1 MEAGHIE
8 DVSCI
13 ILPDFTGQEVED
25 FLGILYLAERG
36 EGVASV
42 GPLFTCLVEGADL
55 FHPLPDHKLES
66 GVKGERKAEK
76 TAAEIKM
83 EDVDIKM
90 KKKIEELVSTV
101 EVCADGKTE
110 TERDS
115 DCGATKRKEDGGP
128 FRCST
133 CGKVFRVRRVLAMH
147 EQVHSEPRLA
157 CPEPGCTRR
166 FRKRFNLKAHVE
178 VVHRGA
184 KHFPCK
190 LCGKQYYNESK
201 LKAHTVCHAGDKFI
215 CQHCPSIFAAAKS
228 LRAHIRAQHS
238 ADELVPRCT
247 TCGKIFST
255 EMNLKSHI
263 SRVHLK
269 EKRCACPTCGKLF
282 FENRQ
287 LGRNIFFTLFFS
299 LKKHRNYCNG
309 LNINFER

>member
-8 DVSCI
+8 EVSCI

-66 GVKGERKAEK
+66 GVKAERKAEK

-115 DCGATKRKEDGGP
+115 DCGATNRKKMAAPSGAP
-128 FRCST
+128 
-133 CGKVFRVRRVLAMH
+133 LAGRSFAYGEFLPCM
-147 EQVHSEPRLA
+147 SKFIASRGWPARSL
-157 CPEPGCTRR
+157 
-166 FRKRFNLKAHVE
+166 
-178 VVHRGA
+178 VVH
-184 KHFPCK
+184 
-190 LCGKQYYNESK
+190 
-201 LKAHTVCHAGDKFI
+201 GDFG
-215 CQHCPSIFAAAKS
+215 S
-228 LRAHIRAQHS
+228 
-238 ADELVPRCT
+238 
-247 TCGKIFST
+247 GST
-255 EMNLKSHI
+255 
-263 SRVHLK
+263 
-269 EKRCACPTCGKLF
+269 
-282 FENRQ
+282 
-287 LGRNIFFTLFFS
+287 
-299 LKKHRNYCNG
+299 
-309 LNINFER
+309 